1 MAEVEQQSKK
11 PRIDEQNGEDSKTAE
26 KVTPIPE
33 NHEGFL
39 PYLSVKDA
47 DASLELYK
55 KAFDADVG
63 ITLKMPD
70 GTIAH
75 ASLQVGRTQIML
87 CQENDMFPMK
97 SAKSIGGCPMN
108 LTRYVEDVD
117 SAFQQAVDAGMEVKE
132 KLKTHFYG
140 DRMGTLVDPDGYEWT
155 LGSRLE
161 IVSEEVMQARMDEQM
176 AEAAPPPKAE

>member
-1 MAEVEQQSKK
+1 VQESKK
-11 PRIDEQNGEDSKTAE
+11 PRIDEQNGEDAKTAE

-33 NHEGFL
+33 DHEGFI
-39 PYLSVKDA
+39 PYLAVKNA
-47 DASLELYK
+47 DASLELYE
-55 KAFDADVG
+55 KAFGAKAHV
-63 ITLKMPD
+63 TLKMPD

-75 ASLQVGRTQIML
+75 ASLQVGTTQIML
-87 CQENDMFPMK
+87 CQENEMFPMK

-176 AEAAPPPKAE
+176 AEAAPPPQAE